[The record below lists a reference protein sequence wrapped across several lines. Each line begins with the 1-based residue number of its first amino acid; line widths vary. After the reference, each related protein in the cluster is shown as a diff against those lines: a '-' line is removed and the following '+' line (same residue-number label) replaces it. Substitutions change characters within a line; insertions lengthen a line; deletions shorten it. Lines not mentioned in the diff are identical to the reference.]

1 MIDTGFVIGNGSSRI
16 EYDLRQNFLDGIFY
30 GCNAIHRHISC
41 QYITITK
48 QKHLAEAIS
57 WDIDKKSKIFTT
69 GTLAGQLRNPNLNI
83 LPDPQFPVHASI
95 HSGTGATLVAAHNHS
110 NIFLFGFDFYLS
122 DSVYF
127 DTQNYTLPVKDEI
140 INRMSGRRVHPSSG
154 RSYHVIHNP
163 PQKEGFDD
171 ITGEALIQRED
182 DAPEVIKKRLDVY
195 FNETEP
201 LLDFYRNKNLKFI
214 EIDASK
220 SLEVVTKSIRHSI
233 SN

>member
-1 MIDTGFVIGNGSSRI
+1 MTLILLGMPGAGKGTQAEIIQKDFDIANISTGAMMREVSRSEGELANKVQTYLSSGTLVPNDIIVEMLVQRI
-16 EYDLRQNFLDGIFY
+16 SEDDCKKGFLLDGFPRNLDQ
-30 GCNAIHRHISC
+30 GKALDSANVS
-41 QYITITK
+41 
-48 QKHLAEAIS
+48 
-57 WDIDKKSKIFTT
+57 ID
-69 GTLAGQLRNPNLNI
+69 
-83 LPDPQFPVHASI
+83 
-95 HSGTGATLVAAHNHS
+95 LV
-110 NIFLFGFDFYLS
+110 LYLS
-122 DSVYF
+122 ISE
-127 DTQNYTLPVKDEI
+127 DEI

-220 SLEVVTKSIRHSI
+220 SLEEVTKSIRQSI

>member
-1 MIDTGFVIGNGSSRI
+1 MNLILLGMPGAGKGTQAEIIQKDFDIANISTGAMMREVSRSEGELANKVQTYLSSGTLVPNDIIVEMLVQRI
-16 EYDLRQNFLDGIFY
+16 SEDDCIKGFLLDGFP
-30 GCNAIHRHISC
+30 R
-41 QYITITK
+41 
-48 QKHLAEAIS
+48 
-57 WDIDKKSKIFTT
+57 
-69 GTLAGQLRNPNLNI
+69 NLNQGKA
-83 LPDPQFPVHASI
+83 LDSANVSI
-95 HSGTGATLVAAHNHS
+95 DLV
-110 NIFLFGFDFYLS
+110 LYLS
-122 DSVYF
+122 ISE
-127 DTQNYTLPVKDEI
+127 DEI

-163 PQKEGFDD
+163 PQKKGFDD
-171 ITGEALIQRED
+171 ITGETLIQRED

-220 SLEVVTKSIRHSI
+220 SLEEVTKSIRHSI

>member
-1 MIDTGFVIGNGSSRI
+1 MPNDIIVEMLVQRIGQDDCRKGF
-16 EYDLRQNFLDGIFY
+16 LLDGFP
-30 GCNAIHRHISC
+30 
-41 QYITITK
+41 
-48 QKHLAEAIS
+48 
-57 WDIDKKSKIFTT
+57 
-69 GTLAGQLRNPNLNI
+69 RNLDQGKALDSANVSINLV
-83 LPDPQFPVHASI
+83 L
-95 HSGTGATLVAAHNHS
+95 
-110 NIFLFGFDFYLS
+110 YLS
-122 DSVYF
+122 ISE
-127 DTQNYTLPVKDEI
+127 DEI
-140 INRMSGRRVHPSSG
+140 INRMSGRRVHLSSG
-154 RSYHVIHNP
+154 RSYRAIHNP

-220 SLEVVTKSIRHSI
+220 SLDEVTESIRQSI

>member
-1 MIDTGFVIGNGSSRI
+1 MNLILLGMPGAGKGTQAEIIQKDFDIANISTGAMMREVSRSEGELAEKVQTYLSSGTLVPNDIIVEMLVQRIGQDDCRKGF
-16 EYDLRQNFLDGIFY
+16 LLDGFPRNLDQ
-30 GCNAIHRHISC
+30 GKALDSANVS
-41 QYITITK
+41 
-48 QKHLAEAIS
+48 
-57 WDIDKKSKIFTT
+57 ID
-69 GTLAGQLRNPNLNI
+69 
-83 LPDPQFPVHASI
+83 
-95 HSGTGATLVAAHNHS
+95 LV
-110 NIFLFGFDFYLS
+110 LYLS
-122 DSVYF
+122 ISE
-127 DTQNYTLPVKDEI
+127 DEI
-140 INRMSGRRVHPSSG
+140 INRMSGRRVHLSSG

-220 SLEVVTKSIRHSI
+220 SLDEVTESIRQSI
-233 SN
+233 SNWTP

>member
-1 MIDTGFVIGNGSSRI
+1 MNLILLGMPGAGKGTQAEIIQKDFHIANISTGAMMREVSRSEGELANKVQTYLSSGTLVPNDIIVEMLVQRI
-16 EYDLRQNFLDGIFY
+16 SEDDCKKGFLLDGFPRNLDQ
-30 GCNAIHRHISC
+30 GKALDSANVS
-41 QYITITK
+41 
-48 QKHLAEAIS
+48 
-57 WDIDKKSKIFTT
+57 ID
-69 GTLAGQLRNPNLNI
+69 
-83 LPDPQFPVHASI
+83 
-95 HSGTGATLVAAHNHS
+95 LV
-110 NIFLFGFDFYLS
+110 LYLS
-122 DSVYF
+122 ISE
-127 DTQNYTLPVKDEI
+127 DEI

-220 SLEVVTKSIRHSI
+220 SLEEVTKSIRQSI

>member
-1 MIDTGFVIGNGSSRI
+1 MNLILLGMPGAGKGTQAEIIHKDFDIANISTGAMMREVSRSEGELANKVQTYLSSGTLVPNDIIVEMLVQRI
-16 EYDLRQNFLDGIFY
+16 SEDDCKKGFLLDGFPRNLDQ
-30 GCNAIHRHISC
+30 GKALDSANVS
-41 QYITITK
+41 
-48 QKHLAEAIS
+48 
-57 WDIDKKSKIFTT
+57 ID
-69 GTLAGQLRNPNLNI
+69 
-83 LPDPQFPVHASI
+83 
-95 HSGTGATLVAAHNHS
+95 LV
-110 NIFLFGFDFYLS
+110 LYLS
-122 DSVYF
+122 ISE
-127 DTQNYTLPVKDEI
+127 DEI

-163 PQKEGFDD
+163 PQKKGFDD
-171 ITGEALIQRED
+171 ITGETLIQRED

-220 SLEVVTKSIRHSI
+220 SLEEVTKSIRHSI

>member
-1 MIDTGFVIGNGSSRI
+1 MNLILLGMPGAGKGTQAEIIQKDFDIANISTGAMMREVSRSEGELAEKVQTYLSSGTLVPNDIIVEMLVQRIDQDDCRKGF
-16 EYDLRQNFLDGIFY
+16 LLDGFPRNLDQ
-30 GCNAIHRHISC
+30 GKALDSANVS
-41 QYITITK
+41 
-48 QKHLAEAIS
+48 
-57 WDIDKKSKIFTT
+57 ID
-69 GTLAGQLRNPNLNI
+69 
-83 LPDPQFPVHASI
+83 
-95 HSGTGATLVAAHNHS
+95 LV
-110 NIFLFGFDFYLS
+110 LYLS
-122 DSVYF
+122 ISE
-127 DTQNYTLPVKDEI
+127 DEI
-140 INRMSGRRVHPSSG
+140 INRMSGRRVHLSSG

-220 SLEVVTKSIRHSI
+220 SLDEVTESIRQSI